1 MKDFHVVGQVGC
13 ACTGMGTCPGCTV
26 VVHRGGAAP
35 GGGCRGGVV
44 GEQKARAMMAP
55 ARAVM
60 MVDAA
65 SCDDADDSNESL
77 RC

>member
-1 MKDFHVVGQVGC
+1 MLCRCSVCVDPTRSPPCVDYKSWRWEGHW
-13 ACTGMGTCPGCTV
+13 
-26 VVHRGGAAP
+26 

-65 SCDDADDSNESL
+65 SCDDADDSNDSL
-77 RC
+77 LC